1 MSLRSLPRQLAVDMA
16 VAFQFLTRLP
26 VPQVE
31 FAPDGLARAVKFFP
45 VVGLVVGAG
54 GALLQ
59 RVLAPHL
66 GRPASGLAVLLY
78 LVLITGCL
86 HEDGLADVADSLG
99 GWNPEQRLAILHDSR
114 IGSYGAAALVLS
126 LLGRAVLLAEL
137 PLEHF
142 AAYLIT
148 AHVLCRWST
157 LPLSYYLPPARESEG
172 QGARVAQLTSASS
185 LIGGVSLHFG
195 YRRCGFAQGRDCSGS
210 VGNPCFSAQ
219 RLLLHAKARRRDRRL
234 LWRNQSAYGDCRLP
248 LRSVAAMSRVLFIR
262 HAETDM
268 AGRFCG
274 HSDPDVNAKGRA
286 QLTELAHL
294 LSAEAID
301 AVYSSDLRR
310 ARSTAQAIAA
320 ARNIPLSLRPALRE
334 IDFGQWEGLSWEQ
347 IEQLRFRLC
356 PQVDGR
362 LSPPSRA
369 LGRELPGL

>member
-1 MSLRSLPRQLAVDMA
+1 MNLRSLPRQLAVDMV

-45 VVGLVVGAG
+45 VAGLVVGAG

-137 PLEHF
+137 PIEHF

-172 QGARVAQLTSASS
+172 LGARVAQLTSASS
-185 LIGGVSLHFG
+185 LMVGSLFTLATAVVALRKAAIAPVLSAILVSLLSGFFYMRKLGGVT
-195 YRRCGFAQGRDCSGS
+195 
-210 VGNPCFSAQ
+210 
-219 RLLLHAKARRRDRRL
+219 
-234 LWRNQSAYGDCRLP
+234 GDCFG
-248 LRSVAAMSRVLFIR
+248 A
-262 HAETDM
+262 T
-268 AGRFCG
+268 
-274 HSDPDVNAKGRA
+274 N
-286 QLTELAHL
+286 QLTE
-294 LSAEAID
+294 I
-301 AVYSSDLRR
+301 AVY
-310 ARSTAQAIAA
+310 
-320 ARNIPLSLRPALRE
+320 
-334 IDFGQWEGLSWEQ
+334 
-347 IEQLRFRLC
+347 LC
-356 PQVDGR
+356 GVWQP
-362 LSPPSRA
+362 
-369 LGRELPGL
+369 